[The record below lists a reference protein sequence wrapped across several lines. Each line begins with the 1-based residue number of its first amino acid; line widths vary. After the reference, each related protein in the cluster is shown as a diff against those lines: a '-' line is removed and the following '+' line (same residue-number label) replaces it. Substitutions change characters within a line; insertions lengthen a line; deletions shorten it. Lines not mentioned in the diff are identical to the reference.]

1 MANRLNVIQIVAI
14 HAALNMDGA
23 AIKTDIANAK
33 IASTTLP
40 SVTTVTKE
48 TFIVRKV
55 FILKNSALYPL
66 KAHDLF
72 FFNVKFHSSGSNG
85 LATTPI

>member
-33 IASTTLP
+33 IASTTAN
-40 SVTTVTKE
+40 KG
-48 TFIVRKV
+48 KV
-55 FILKNSALYPL
+55 SISAYLISDIKLKVS
-66 KAHDLF
+66 F
-72 FFNVKFHSSGSNG
+72 
-85 LATTPI
+85 